1 MQQAVEQSAACV
13 QTSERRRMA
22 PRFVRGVA
30 LRGAH
35 VDGEPRSKTCSGR
48 RRKAT
53 VRAGD
58 VSDLHPT
65 ASASSVTKGAR
76 RTSSRGS
83 IRRRVGFLR
92 SRPSTRARARRS
104 SKDDRRGVRGSQS
117 RHQAPSQSD
126 AWSPASSKATSDA
139 AWATMQLWSPVSG
152 SDRHSVVRRKATD
165 GSAARPRGKR
175 GRARTTFSM
184 GSCPRSK
191 LRQKSNDGVEAGTC
205 NAEGNQSAASTG

>member
-1 MQQAVEQSAACV
+1 
-13 QTSERRRMA
+13 MA

-35 VDGEPRSKTCSGR
+35 VDGEPRSKTCSGC
-48 RRKAT
+48 RRKAA

-65 ASASSVTKGAR
+65 ARAASMTKGAR

-104 SKDDRRGVRGSQS
+104 SKGDRRSVRGSQS

-126 AWSPASSKATSDA
+126 AWNPAPSKATSDA

-175 GRARTTFSM
+175 GWRGRRSRWARAHDRSCGRSRTTTSKPERTT
-184 GSCPRSK
+184 PR
-191 LRQKSNDGVEAGTC
+191 E
-205 NAEGNQSAASTG
+205 TGALHRPDSRRG